1 MHKYWLMHNYM
12 LNQNLN
18 FLRIRYYKNIIISTD
33 KIIPQSECFVMHD
46 QTTGFTVT
54 LILYNTYYIIHTSVI
69 VSICIQY
76 MSNRIIQL
84 KQTIDDFL
92 SFKWNG
98 SLYNIYTSTLTHSL
112 TCPHNALVASRRV
125 PDLFIFNL
133 SYPIGPAHCLNYCLN
148 CHFSGV

>member
-98 SLYNIYTSTLTHSL
+98 SLYNIYTSTLTHS
-112 TCPHNALVASRRV
+112 PV
-125 PDLFIFNL
+125 PIMLL
-133 SYPIGPAHCLNYCLN
+133 
-148 CHFSGV
+148 